1 MTVEKRFKYGLG
13 FNFNYTYQKA
23 LGDDGDSYTFI
34 YNRPLGRGNRDNIQR
49 NQFMW
54 APTYELPFGHGR
66 KFGASTNKV
75 VDAAPGGWTVSGI
88 TTYYSGRPFTPS
100 IGNIPASAIR
110 PNAGPADRPDVGA
123 KDPYAGAAGD
133 RTGFFVGCP
142 TGILGCGAFALPAN
156 NTFGNLPIRSL
167 FGPHFINQ
175 DLSLAKTFQVK
186 EKYRLSLRGES
197 FNAANHTNLGDPNG
211 NVTSPRCGENNRSC
225 TKLIHA

>member
-1 MTVEKRFKYGLG
+1 MGVLCTSKRLPAQTAR

-133 RTGFFVGCP
+133 RTGFFVGC
-142 TGILGCGAFALPAN
+142 
-156 NTFGNLPIRSL
+156 RHS
-167 FGPHFINQ
+167 
-175 DLSLAKTFQVK
+175 
-186 EKYRLSLRGES
+186 RLRRLRI
-197 FNAANHTNLGDPNG
+197 ARKQH
-211 NVTSPRCGENNRSC
+211 VR
-225 TKLIHA
+225 